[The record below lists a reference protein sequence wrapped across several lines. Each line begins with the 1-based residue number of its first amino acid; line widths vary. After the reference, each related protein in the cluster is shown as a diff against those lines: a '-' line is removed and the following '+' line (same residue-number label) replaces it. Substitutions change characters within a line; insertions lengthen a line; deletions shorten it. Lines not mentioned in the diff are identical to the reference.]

1 MNIRSIVGFVA
12 FLSFQLFSK
21 QEIQTRWISNSVP
34 SSLHMSKQEHVLH
47 LFK

>member
-1 MNIRSIVGFVA
+1 MGIRSIVGFVT
-12 FLSFQLFSK
+12 FLCFQLFSK

-34 SSLHMSKQEHVLH
+34 SSLHMSKQEQVLY